1 MQGAE
6 RCGVEEYVGG
16 AKGVLQTY
24 LKQPQLSVIDANQA
38 TWYNR
43 VKDVRTMYIVCK
55 KKEIRTTPSSASKQ
69 ASFIVSDQHILWQTL
84 YGQIYIERRLC
95 IIIRKLCEE
104 KRSLRQDSRG
114 LHYLLVFAVPISYLG
129 VQINLLLGFIQIL
142 QTFENIVR
150 FVATKTF
157 FGILYFNTLSKFCM
171 F

>member
-24 LKQPQLSVIDANQA
+24 LKQPQLSAIDANQA

-43 VKDVRTMYIVCK
+43 VKAVRTMYIVCK
-55 KKEIRTTPSSASKQ
+55 RNPKIRTTPSSASKQ
-69 ASFIVSDQHILWQTL
+69 ASFIVPDQHILWQTL

-150 FVATKTF
+150 FVTTKICF
-157 FGILYFNTLSKFCM
+157 FFFILTPLL
-171 F
+171 